1 MKFYVLVKDEFLHFG
16 GKMSSVLAEN
26 WVLCFGGKWNFRFW
40 RKTRFVFWH
49 ENEFLYS
56 MQENEF
62 CIFSGKW
69 FFILAEEWF
78 FILMRKWVFSFHFWP
93 NVTLSLPKI
102 TNQFYPSKTPRIKN
116 SVRRLALMN
125 WTHLRFLK
133 IFYINQDGMRNTY
146 CWSWLNAKS
155 INQILINGKLVFHKE
170 PNKSSK
176 RSVRL

>member
-1 MKFYVLVKDEFLHFG
+1 MKFYVLVEDEFSHLV
-16 GKMSSVLAEN
+16 GKWVLFWQKTEFCVLVGN
-26 WVLCFGGKWNFRFW
+26 EILGFDGKHVLCFGTKMNFCTLC
-40 RKTRFVFWH
+40 RK
-49 ENEFLYS
+49 NEFY
-56 MQENEF
+56 
-62 CIFSGKW
+62 IFSGKW

-78 FILMRKWVFSFHFWP
+78 FILMGKWVFSFHFWP

-102 TNQFYPSKTPRIKN
+102 TNQFYPSKPPRIKN

-146 CWSWLNAKS
+146 CWSWPNAKS
-155 INQILINGKLVFHKE
+155 INRILINGKLVFHKE

-176 RSVRL
+176 RFVRL